1 MKSNQDR
8 VKDAT
13 LSNKTMENPEEN
25 PKTTSY
31 VFSPKQNIW
40 IIPLV
45 TTIVNLLAYWR
56 LGIKNE
62 WFIFGIYIAGFLLI
76 AWLAWI
82 YYKDQVVKGKI
93 SFLKEM
99 VWKKEI
105 LNDGTVKEECRID
118 SNTAN
123 VIEKLKL

>member
-1 MKSNQDR
+1 
-8 VKDAT
+8 
-13 LSNKTMENPEEN
+13 MENSKDTKEN
-25 PKTTSY
+25 SKDTSY
-31 VFSPKQNIW
+31 IFSPKQNVW

-45 TTIVNLLAYWR
+45 TTIVNLLARWM

-82 YYKDQVVKGKI
+82 YYKDQKVKEKV

-99 VWKKEI
+99 VWRKETST
-105 LNDGTVKEECRID
+105 DGTVKEECRID
-118 SNTAN
+118 TNTAN
-123 VIEKLKL
+123 VIEKLKV

>member
-1 MKSNQDR
+1 
-8 VKDAT
+8 
-13 LSNKTMENPEEN
+13 MENSREN
-25 PKTTSY
+25 SKITSY
-31 VFSPKQNIW
+31 IFSPKQNVW

-45 TTIVNLLAYWR
+45 TTIVNLLAYWQ
-56 LGIKNE
+56 LGITNE
-62 WFIFGIYIAGFLLI
+62 WFIFGIYITGFLLI

-82 YYKDQVVKGKI
+82 YYKDQKVKEKV

-99 VWKKEI
+99 VWKKET
-105 LNDGTVKEECRID
+105 LTDGTVKEECRID